1 MVCFGAENPFRRK
14 SKKQPLTP
22 LTNISVAEQ
31 APALPL
37 PAMSS
42 TPSIE
47 ELAGLDTSTL
57 ARMVADMHA
66 QDTDEVEVVKVIP
79 APGTSIDLTDQ
90 CSDDELHDARP
101 CDNRGY
107 EEDCVM
113 PDKLVAEKSGKLLK
127 EQPPLAEILSMLTG
141 TSPKDLVANI
151 KLAAIFKMP
160 GAAAAENA
168 KEPSLPIDVDDEP
181 ILKST
186 PSSQGK
192 PATASPPAPSAGPK
206 GKGKGRK
213 RKVHPTGTW
222 IQSKKCLPQAPKS
235 AASPP
240 TAAAPEPQSA
250 VPVAAPVTPA
260 PKSADPLSPLPTPDA
275 PPKSAASPPTA
286 AAPEPQSA
294 VPVAAPV
301 TPAPKSAD
309 PLSPLPTPDAPQ
321 SAEEVA
327 IHSAV
332 APQSAEP
339 VAIAGEVYVHHWQVP
354 DAAAPQSAKPADVPE
369 PPVPVPVVPTDQE
382 HAPVRKRRY
391 PWRQPGFVPDRTPPK
406 CDLQQGECMCTTGKF
421 DWNAIINKIDEESK
435 NWIESLPCEFWPV
448 HRNGG
453 RMGLYNYTLYAPC
466 GSKLE
471 VKISTRRIRC
481 ELSCQ
486 GQDYFKSLP
495 SRVFR
500 HSGTADELL
509 QAMNK
514 ALCPCEKAWCTRT
527 QQ

>member
-22 LTNISVAEQ
+22 LANISVAEQ

-66 QDTDEVEVVKVIP
+66 QDTDEVEVLNVIP

-222 IQSKKCLPQAPKS
+222 IQSKKCAPKAPKS

-240 TAAAPEPQSA
+240 TAAAPEPQG
-250 VPVAAPVTPA
+250 
-260 PKSADPLSPLPTPDA
+260 
-275 PPKSAASPPTA
+275 
-286 AAPEPQSA
+286 A

-382 HAPVRKRRY
+382 HAPVRKRPHY
-391 PWRQPGFVPDRTPPK
+391 PWRQPGYVPDRTPPK

-448 HRNGG
+448 HRTGG
-453 RMGLYNYTLYAPC
+453 RMG
-466 GSKLE
+466 GST
-471 VKISTRRIRC
+471 ITRSMRRVDQ
-481 ELSCQ
+481 SWRS
-486 GQDYFKSLP
+486 KSQP
-495 SRVFR
+495 GGSAASSPARARTTSRVSPAAS
-500 HSGTADELL
+500 SGTPGLR
-509 QAMNK
+509 MSCCK
-514 ALCPCEKAWCTRT
+514 P
-527 QQ
+527 

>member
-22 LTNISVAEQ
+22 LPNISVAAQ
-31 APALPL
+31 APAPPL

-66 QDTDEVEVVKVIP
+66 QDTDEVEVLNVIP

-275 PPKSAASPPTA
+275 P
-286 AAPEPQSA
+286 
-294 VPVAAPV
+294 
-301 TPAPKSAD
+301 
-309 PLSPLPTPDAPQ
+309 Q

-391 PWRQPGFVPDRTPPK
+391 PWRQPGFVPDRKPPK

>member
-14 SKKQPLTP
+14 SKKQPMTP
-22 LTNISVAEQ
+22 LPNISMAAQ
-31 APALPL
+31 APAPPL

-113 PDKLVAEKSGKLLK
+113 PAKLVAEKSGKLLK

-168 KEPSLPIDVDDEP
+168 KEPSLPIDMDDEP

-213 RKVHPTGTW
+213 RKVHPTGT
-222 IQSKKCLPQAPKS
+222 
-235 AASPP
+235 
-240 TAAAPEPQSA
+240 
-250 VPVAAPVTPA
+250 
-260 PKSADPLSPLPTPDA
+260 
-275 PPKSAASPPTA
+275 
-286 AAPEPQSA
+286 
-294 VPVAAPV
+294 
-301 TPAPKSAD
+301 
-309 PLSPLPTPDAPQ
+309 
-321 SAEEVA
+321 
-327 IHSAV
+327 
-332 APQSAEP
+332 
-339 VAIAGEVYVHHWQVP
+339 
-354 DAAAPQSAKPADVPE
+354 
-369 PPVPVPVVPTDQE
+369 
-382 HAPVRKRRY
+382 
-391 PWRQPGFVPDRTPPK
+391 
-406 CDLQQGECMCTTGKF
+406 
-421 DWNAIINKIDEESK
+421 
-435 NWIESLPCEFWPV
+435 
-448 HRNGG
+448 
-453 RMGLYNYTLYAPC
+453 
-466 GSKLE
+466 
-471 VKISTRRIRC
+471 
-481 ELSCQ
+481 
-486 GQDYFKSLP
+486 
-495 SRVFR
+495 
-500 HSGTADELL
+500 
-509 QAMNK
+509 
-514 ALCPCEKAWCTRT
+514 
-527 QQ
+527 